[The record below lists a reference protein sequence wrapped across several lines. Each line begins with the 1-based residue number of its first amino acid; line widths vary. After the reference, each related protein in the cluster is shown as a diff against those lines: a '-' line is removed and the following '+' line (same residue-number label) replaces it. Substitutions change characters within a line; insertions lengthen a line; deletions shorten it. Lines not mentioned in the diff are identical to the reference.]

1 MECESYNNLRNM
13 REQLLQRTV
22 ARLTSYAGVGLHSG
36 KPVSLKI
43 YPADVDTGIKFVS
56 PSGTVTAN
64 YRNVVDTTLCTVLG
78 LGKFRLAMVE
88 HLLAA
93 FSICDIHNAI
103 VSVSAQELPILDG
116 SAAPYCSSI
125 AGTECQP
132 PTPLRKIKIL
142 KPVQAV
148 HGDSSASLLPSED
161 GFSISVDVDFSPKL
175 PRQRL
180 RYSKEEFLEHVS
192 SARTFTF
199 ESWISDMRAAGM
211 ALGGSYEN
219 ALVFDDN
226 GDIVNPPMRFPDEWA
241 RHKLLDCIGDLS
253 LVGAPI
259 EGHYV
264 AHKPG
269 HTINFHLV
277 KQIFDSPPN
286 TVAILES

>member
-1 MECESYNNLRNM
+1 M
-13 REQLLQRTV
+13 
-22 ARLTSYAGVGLHSG
+22 
-36 KPVSLKI
+36 
-43 YPADVDTGIKFVS
+43 
-56 PSGTVTAN
+56 
-64 YRNVVDTTLCTVLG
+64 
-78 LGKFRLAMVE
+78 
-88 HLLAA
+88 
-93 FSICDIHNAI
+93 
-103 VSVSAQELPILDG
+103 
-116 SAAPYCSSI
+116 
-125 AGTECQP
+125 
-132 PTPLRKIKIL
+132 
-142 KPVQAV
+142 